1 MGKMEGRDGRRPGT
15 FWIDNE
21 LVTVYAKD
29 IGVHAFAVYM
39 VLVQHSRDNECF
51 PSTSTIAEE
60 LSISRPTVSKAIRTL
75 EDAGLIHIEERKL
88 PVRGQTSH
96 YYMIL
101 QVPKTAVKEIYSG
114 SQTAVKE
121 IDRPRKGDLQ
131 RSSLTAVKEIDSINN
146 TDLNNTNLTSGGVAP
161 PSTDAAAAADQS
173 LIDDLMEA
181 GLDRSQAI
189 TAAQTR
195 SYTADQRKYL
205 KLWHEQCNAQKPGAV
220 LWKYLKRG
228 DLPPDLIPRPARPQS
243 GGGVRTGPAMSIA
256 PDYDIHEARRRSA
269 EYDRLHPIDLPEGA

>member
-101 QVPKTAVKEIYSG
+101 Q
-114 SQTAVKE
+114 
-121 IDRPRKGDLQ
+121 GDLQ